1 MVGVTSQFFRLV
13 WLQKE
18 SVNSWLAKI
27 GNFYQ
32 ESGFNK
38 LKHQRT
44 DNVSQLGTLEN
55 SYRVFIVLFF
65 ETKLNDLTKNPL

>member
-1 MVGVTSQFFRLV
+1 MVGVISQFFRLV

-27 GNFYQ
+27 GIFYQ

-55 SYRVFIVLFF
+55 SYRVCIVLFF